1 VSGGITLAIEGVT
14 KRYGAQVALDRVS
27 LEVGAGEFFTLLGPS
42 GCGKTTLLRCV
53 AGFLRLDGGRVLC
66 EGTRLDTLPAHAR
79 DIGMVF
85 QNYAVFPHL
94 TVFENVA
101 YGLRARRVAAD
112 ALVRRTRDALG
123 LVQLEGLAGRMPGQ
137 LSGGQQ
143 QRVALAR
150 ALVIRPRLLLMDE
163 PLSNL
168 DARLRVTMRTEI
180 RRIQRELGITTIYV
194 THDQEEA
201 LAISERLAVMAEGRI
216 EQVGTPWQVY
226 TRPRS
231 SFVAGFVGL
240 SNVLE
245 GSVVE
250 RAGRRVVLDVGGWWL
265 EAETDLAEAR
275 LTAVF
280 RPEAVRVIAD
290 LEGATDRRVGGGR
303 VVTREYLGAVLR
315 CGIRTTAGAM
325 LLADVH
331 KPTLRDVEKEGA
343 PVRFTVDPADVM
355 FYLTEGAR

>member
-1 VSGGITLAIEGVT
+1 MSTTLAIEQVT
-14 KRYGAQVALDRVS
+14 KRYGAQTALDRVS

-53 AGFLRLDGGRVLC
+53 AGFLRPDGGRIVSD
-66 EGTRLDTLPAHAR
+66 GARLDSLPPHAR
-79 DIGMVF
+79 NIGMVF

-94 TVFENVA
+94 SVLENVA
-101 YGLRARRVAAD
+101 YGLRARRVPAD
-112 ALVRRTRDALG
+112 DLVRRTREALR
-123 LVQLEGLAGRMPGQ
+123 LVQLDDLADRMPGQ

-201 LAISERLAVMAEGRI
+201 LAISERLAVMAQGRV
-216 EQVGTPWQVY
+216 EQVGTPWEVY

-231 SFVAGFVGL
+231 PGVARFVGL
-240 SNVLE
+240 SNVVE
-245 GSVVE
+245 GAVVE

-265 EAETDLAEAR
+265 EAETDLAGAR

-280 RPEAVRVIAD
+280 RPEAVRV
-290 LEGATDRRVGGGR
+290 LTDREAAADRRLGEGR

-315 CGIRTTAGAM
+315 CGIRTAAGTV

-331 KPTLRDVEKEGA
+331 KPALRDVEKDAA
-343 PVRFTVDPADVM
+343 PVLFTVDPGDVLL
-355 FYLTEGAR
+355 YRAEGTP